1 MAFTN
6 SKVNFRIATNDVEQ
20 VSELVQQ
27 IFPEGA
33 PFEMSFDIR
42 QDATR
47 REMDILK
54 DVLKFKGCGH
64 LKVTFHQ
71 TFSDLEKV
79 LLIDAD
85 TIFLRP
91 GMDTHFEKSHNLCD
105 KKK

>member
-20 VSELVQQ
+20 VSELVEQ
-27 IFPEGA
+27 IFPEDA

-91 GMDTHFEKSHNLCD
+91 GMDTHFEESHKLCD
-105 KKK
+105 IK

>member
-1 MAFTN
+1 MFSYSRLQSVLAFTN
-6 SKVNFRIATNDVEQ
+6 RKVNFRIATNDVEEVRDQ
-20 VSELVQQ
+20 VQR
-27 IFPEGA
+27 IFPEDS
-33 PFEMSFDIR
+33 PFEISFDIR
-42 QDATR
+42 VDSTR

-71 TFSDLEKV
+71 TFSDLDKV

-91 GMDTHFEKSHNLCD
+91 GM
-105 KKK
+105 